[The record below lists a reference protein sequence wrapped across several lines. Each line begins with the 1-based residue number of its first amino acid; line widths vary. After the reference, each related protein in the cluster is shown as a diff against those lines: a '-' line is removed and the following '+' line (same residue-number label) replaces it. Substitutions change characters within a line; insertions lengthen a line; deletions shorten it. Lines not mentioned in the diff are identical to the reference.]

1 MEEIRETIELT
12 IHSPVAGTTSD
23 RSRRRRRRRGMAEA
37 GVQQCR
43 EQQVRQQSEPRRQ
56 RAHDEQ

>member
-12 IHSPVAGTTSD
+12 IHSPVAGTTSG
-23 RSRRRRRRRGMAEA
+23 RSRRRGMAEA

-43 EQQVRQQSEPRRQ
+43 EQQVRRQHSEPRRQ

>member
-12 IHSPVAGTTSD
+12 IHSPVAGTTSG
-23 RSRRRRRRRGMAEA
+23 RSRRRGMAEA